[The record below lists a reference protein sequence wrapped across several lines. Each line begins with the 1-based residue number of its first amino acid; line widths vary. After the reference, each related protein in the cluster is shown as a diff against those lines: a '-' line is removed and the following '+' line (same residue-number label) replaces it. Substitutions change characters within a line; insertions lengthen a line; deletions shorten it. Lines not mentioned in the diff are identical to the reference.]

1 MVVNLKNA
9 QFDDLCFKR
18 GYRHEYSAPRT
29 PQQNG
34 VVEKK
39 NRTLQE
45 LARTNYGQELAR
57 TISSPLDDSHTQ

>member
-1 MVVNLKNA
+1 MVVNLKMLN
-9 QFDDLCFKR
+9 LMTYVLKE
-18 GYRHEYSAPRT
+18 GYRHEYSARRT

-34 VVEKK
+34 VVERK

-57 TISSPLDDSHTQ
+57 TKSSPLDDSHTQ